1 MENLNIGVHI
11 LAANAK
17 GLVDRIVEAEEAG
30 IDTAWM
36 TVGGVAADPFAV
48 FAVAAQRTSRI
59 EFGTSI
65 VPTFPRHP
73 LAMAQGAA
81 TVDSFAPGRLKLGV
95 GPSHKPAIEGTW
107 GLNFDRPL
115 EHLREYVTILN
126 SILKDGKVDFH
137 GKRLTAVAQI
147 AAPTQVRVMIS
158 ALRHNAFKLA
168 GEISEGGISWVMPLP
183 SIKTIADPAIR
194 EGATAA
200 GRAKPPVV
208 VHVPV
213 VVSEDSAAVVAAGSK
228 QFGFYPRLPFYSSMW
243 QDAGCDEAAKGEF
256 SERMAQALIIS
267 GDAETVATRIRDI
280 PNSGGNEIIC
290 SIVNMD
296 DGGEAAKRT
305 LRLLGQLAQGK

>member
-1 MENLNIGVHI
+1 MKNLKIGVHI
-11 LAANAK
+11 IARDAK
-17 GLVDRIVEAEEAG
+17 GVVDGIVAAEEAG
-30 IDTAWM
+30 VDVAWL

-48 FAVAAQRTSRI
+48 FSVAAQRTSRI

-73 LAMAQGAA
+73 LAMAQGAI
-81 TVDSFAPGRLKLGV
+81 TVDTFAPGRLRLGV

-126 SILKDGKVDFH
+126 SILKEGKVDFH
-137 GKRLTAVAQI
+137 GKRLSAVAQI

-168 GEISEGGISWVMPLP
+168 GEMTDGGISWVMPLP
-183 SIKTIADPAIR
+183 SIKSIADPAIR

-208 VHVPV
+208 AHVPV
-213 VVSEDSAAVVAAGSK
+213 VVSDDAVAVLAGGTR
-228 QFGFYPRLPFYSSMW
+228 QFGFYPRLPFYSAMW
-243 QDAGCDEAAKGEF
+243 QDAGFPEAEKGEF
-256 SERMAQALIIS
+256 SERMANALVIS

-280 PNSGGNEIIC
+280 PNSGADEIIA
-290 SIVNMD
+290 SIVNLD
-296 DGGEAAKRT
+296 DGGESAKRT
-305 LRLLGQLAQGK
+305 LNLLGELARGA